1 MLHNKLLKKLA
12 AGCCL
17 AALSLGILGCGS
29 TNQVEPKATALKE
42 LKITYVKSPLNIP
55 SIIDKNIQTVSNEF
69 AKTDTKVSFPEIN
82 SGAKQT
88 EALAAG
94 SLDICSALG
103 GTSAILAAS
112 NGVDL
117 KIVGIYSRAPKAFN
131 IMAKDP
137 SIKTSADLAGKKVA
151 GPKGTILHQ
160 ILIAA
165 LAKDGLKPDAVELLS
180 MDIPPSVNAML
191 NGNVDAALVAGSDVL
206 RAQKAGAHIITSGEG
221 LVNATIVIA
230 ARDELVK
237 NNPDIIKRYL
247 TAHKENLAYLA
258 KEQAKAYD
266 FTAQAT
272 GLAPDDV
279 AMMAPWYDFD
289 SEIKTAD
296 IKDLNDTQEFL
307 LTNGLQKNKIDLAPY
322 IVKI

>member
-1 MLHNKLLKKLA
+1 MLSSKIIKKITACCCMAAVMLA
-12 AGCCL
+12 ASGC
-17 AALSLGILGCGS
+17 SDS
-29 TNQVEPKATALKE
+29 KSYVSNSNEPKE

-55 SIIDKNIQTVSNEF
+55 SIIDKNLQTVSKEF
-69 AKTDTKVSFPEIN
+69 AKTDTKISYPEIN

-117 KIVGIYSRAPKAFN
+117 KIVGIYSRAPKAFT

-137 SIKTSADLAGKKVA
+137 NITTVSDLTGKKVA

-160 ILIAA
+160 ILVAA
-165 LAKDGLKPDAVELLS
+165 LAKNNLKPDSVELLS

-206 RAQKAGAHIITSGEG
+206 RAQKAGAHIIISGEG
-221 LVNATIVIA
+221 LVDATIVIA
-230 ARDELVK
+230 ARGDLVK
-237 NNPDIIKRYL
+237 NNPDILKRYL
-247 TAHKENLAYLA
+247 SAH
-258 KEQAKAYD
+258 KAYD

-272 GLAPDDV
+272 GLAPEDV
-279 AMMAPWYDFD
+279 VTMAPWYDFD
-289 SEIKTAD
+289 PEIKTSD
-296 IKDLNDTQEFL
+296 IEDLNATQEFL
-307 LTNGLQKNKIDLAPY
+307 LATGLQKNKIDLTPY
-322 IVKI
+322 IIKL

>member
-1 MLHNKLLKKLA
+1 MFRNKNIKKIA
-12 AGCCL
+12 ASFCL
-17 AALSLGILGCGS
+17 AALVLTVSGCGDS
-29 TNQVEPKATALKE
+29 KSVSHKATAPSE

-55 SIIDKNIQTVSNEF
+55 SIIDKNLQTVSKEF
-69 AKTDTKVSFPEIN
+69 AKTDIKVSYPEIN

-117 KIVGIYSRAPKAFN
+117 KIVGIYSRAPRAFN

-137 SIKTSADLAGKKVA
+137 AIQKTSDLAGKKIA

-165 LAKDGLKPDAVELLS
+165 LAKADLQPADVELLS

-221 LVNATIVIA
+221 LVDATIVIA
-230 ARDELVK
+230 ARGDLVK
-237 NNPDIIKRYL
+237 NNPELVKL
-247 TAHKENLAYLA
+247 YLA
-258 KEQAKAYD
+258 AHQENIAYMNKEQTKAYE

-272 GLAPDDV
+272 GLAPEDV
-279 AMMAPWYDFD
+279 AVMAPWYDFTP
-289 SEIKTAD
+289 EIKTAD
-296 IKDLNDTQEFL
+296 IKDLNETQDFL
-307 LTNGLQKNKIDLAPY
+307 LTAGLQKNKIDLTPY
-322 IVKI
+322 IVKL

>member
-1 MLHNKLLKKLA
+1 MFHNKLLPKLA
-12 AGCCL
+12 VGCCL
-17 AALSLGILGCGS
+17 AALSFGILGCGGAKPA
-29 TNQVEPKATALKE
+29 EPKATTPKE

-55 SIIDKNIQTVSNEF
+55 SIIDKNLQTVSKEF

-137 SIKTSADLAGKKVA
+137 SIKTAADLAGKKVA

-221 LVNATIVIA
+221 LVDATIVIA
-230 ARDELVK
+230 VRGDLVK

-247 TAHKENLAYLA
+247 AAHKENIAYLA
-258 KEQAKAYD
+258 KEQSKAYD

-272 GLAPDDV
+272 GLTPDDV
-279 AMMAPWYDFD
+279 AVMAPWYDFD
-289 SEIKTAD
+289 PEIKTAD
-296 IKDLNDTQEFL
+296 IKDLNDTQDFL
-307 LTNGLQKNKIDLAPY
+307 LATGLQKNKIDLAPY

>member
-1 MLHNKLLKKLA
+1 MLSSKIIKKIA
-12 AGCCL
+12 ACCMAAVMLVASGC
-17 AALSLGILGCGS
+17 SDS
-29 TNQVEPKATALKE
+29 KSSVSNSNEPKE

-55 SIIDKNIQTVSNEF
+55 SIIDKNLQTVSKEF
-69 AKTDTKVSFPEIN
+69 AKTDTKISYPEIN

-117 KIVGIYSRAPKAFN
+117 KIVGIYSRAPKAFT

-137 SIKTSADLAGKKVA
+137 NITTVSDLPGKKVA

-160 ILIAA
+160 ILVAA
-165 LAKDGLKPDAVELLS
+165 LAKNNLKPDSVELLS

-221 LVNATIVIA
+221 LVDATIVIS
-230 ARDELVK
+230 ARGDLVK
-237 NNPDIIKRYL
+237 NNPDILKRYL
-247 TAHKENLAYLA
+247 SAHRKNIDYMNQ
-258 KEQAKAYD
+258 EQAKA
-266 FTAQAT
+266 
-272 GLAPDDV
+272 
-279 AMMAPWYDFD
+279 
-289 SEIKTAD
+289 
-296 IKDLNDTQEFL
+296 
-307 LTNGLQKNKIDLAPY
+307 
-322 IVKI
+322 